1 MAGQLTDALPKWRTV
16 RNSQFFP
23 GRADWAG
30 SVGVGIL
37 LTRGGNTYSR
47 LKALLCGWELEE
59 GRFEGVRGGNARPGT
74 SVVMTRR

>member
-1 MAGQLTDALPKWRTV
+1 M
-16 RNSQFFP
+16 
-23 GRADWAG
+23 
-30 SVGVGIL
+30 
-37 LTRGGNTYSR
+37 TRGGNTYSR